1 MNDGFLQP
9 FAFIA
14 LRGLAGF
21 ILFWI
26 AHILFVQEKVDRRDF
41 PRLALCGLFGI
52 GLNQLFFFSGLN
64 LTTPIN
70 ASLIQTTT
78 PIMVL
83 VTSALLMIEK
93 ITWRK
98 VLGILIGASGA
109 ILLISY
115 GKRFNIGGQGILG
128 DLMILVNAT
137 SFGTYLV
144 ISKPLMKKYHP
155 ITIVKWSFTFGLII
169 ILPFGVP
176 PLFDTEWSSFTTNI
190 WLAVAY
196 VLICT
201 TFLAYLLNAYAL
213 KQVQASVVSIYIY
226 LQPFI
231 ATVIALSMGIDQL
244 QGIKILA
251 GCLIFSGVYLVSF
264 NKKKPEINSN
274 VS

>member
-26 AHILFVQEKVDRRDF
+26 AHILFAQEKVDRRDF

-83 VTSALLMIEK
+83 VTSAILMIER

-115 GKRFNIGGQGILG
+115 GKRLDIGGKGILG

-137 SFGTYLV
+137 CFGTYLV

-176 PLFDTEWSSFTTNI
+176 PLFHTKWASFTIDI

-244 QGIKILA
+244 QVIKILA
-251 GCLIFSGVYLVSF
+251 GFLIFWGVYLVSF
-264 NKKKPEINSN
+264 RKKKPESN
-274 VS
+274 Y